1 MRRRLGLL
9 LFLPLPLSLSACGTT
24 PAAKSPLKDQLAGQT
39 QHQIEESAMACL
51 TQAGWQ
57 VDPFPENVGGMRRV
71 RAVKKGE
78 TTELYIQPQG
88 MTPRIQGGP
97 DWGANGDP
105 FWPCMASPPA
115 AEGST
120 PAPSPSEKDDVTP
133 PPASTN

>member
-1 MRRRLGLL
+1 MRRLPFLV
-9 LFLPLPLSLSACGTT
+9 FLPLAACGTT
-24 PAAKSPLKDQLAGQT
+24 PAAKSPLKDALAPQT

-88 MTPRIQGGP
+88 LTPRIQGGP
-97 DWGANGDP
+97 DWGSNGDP
-105 FWPCMASPPA
+105 FWPCMEHPPA
-115 AEGST
+115 AADET
-120 PAPSPSEKDDVTP
+120 PAPDSTAKPIDKDDVP
-133 PPASTN
+133 PPNYGK